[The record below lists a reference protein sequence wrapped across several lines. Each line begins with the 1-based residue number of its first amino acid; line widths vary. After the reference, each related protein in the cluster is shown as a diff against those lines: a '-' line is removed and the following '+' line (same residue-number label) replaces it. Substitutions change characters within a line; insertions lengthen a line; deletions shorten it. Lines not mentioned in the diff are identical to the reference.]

1 MLEIKSFTFN
11 DYQENTYIVSENG
24 NCIIIDPGNY
34 QTNENKEIKDYI
46 DDLRLIPQS
55 ILITHCHID
64 HVLGIDFLVK
74 EFSVNVYIPESEI
87 NLYRDIENYAPL
99 FNLEKYNHFSNIKFL
114 DLSKKIIFENQSIK
128 LLNLPGHSPGHV
140 GFYFIENNICFSGDV
155 IFKNSIGRTDLPGGN
170 YDTLISSIKNE
181 LFLLD
186 DSLKIY
192 PGHGPTTT
200 IFDERKNNPFLN

>member
-11 DYQENTYIVSENG
+11 DYQENTYVVSENEK
-24 NCIIIDPGNY
+24 CIIIDPGNY
-34 QTNENKEIKDYI
+34 QKHENKKIKEYI
-46 DDLRLIPQS
+46 NDLGLKTQS

-74 EFSVNVYIPESEI
+74 EFSINVYIPESEI
-87 NLYRDIENYAPL
+87 SLYRDIENYAPL
-99 FNLEKYNHFSNIKFL
+99 FNFENYNHFHDIKFL
-114 DLSKKIIFENQSIK
+114 DISKNIKFENQSIK

-140 GFYFIENNICFSGDV
+140 GFYFIEKNICFSGDV

-170 YDTLISSIKNE
+170 YDTLINSIKNE
-181 LFLLD
+181 LSLLD

-192 PGHGPTTT
+192 PGHGPETT

>member
-11 DYQENTYIVSENG
+11 DYQENTYVVSENG
-24 NCIIIDPGNY
+24 KCIIIDPGNY
-34 QTNENKEIKDYI
+34 QTYENKEIKDYI
-46 DDLRLIPQS
+46 DDFSLIPQS

-64 HVLGIDFLVK
+64 HVLGIDFLAK

-99 FNLEKYNHFSNIKFL
+99 FNLDKYNHFSSIKFL

-140 GFYFIENNICFSGDV
+140 G
-155 IFKNSIGRTDLPGGN
+155 FKNSIGRTDLPGGN

-192 PGHGPTTT
+192 PGHGPVTT